1 MSLQPGTFEY
11 LERELHAIDDS
22 NKKGDAFEKLCKKFL
37 QTAPIYRDKFTK
49 VWLGKEYPSNWGI
62 DKGIDLFAE
71 TTDGKVWAIQ
81 AKAYGKDKTISKRK
95 IDSFLSDSARPEI
108 SHRLLIATTDNIGRN
123 AQETIASKEK
133 GISTCLRGD
142 FLAAEV
148 DWPETLSE
156 PINRLAPKTP
166 ANHAVRHVGEH

>member
-37 QTAPIYRDKFTK
+37 QTAPIYRYKFTK

-71 TTDGKVWAIQ
+71 INIFAIDTSDG
-81 AKAYGKDKTISKRK
+81 
-95 IDSFLSDSARPEI
+95 
-108 SHRLLIATTDNIGRN
+108 
-123 AQETIASKEK
+123 
-133 GISTCLRGD
+133 
-142 FLAAEV
+142 
-148 DWPETLSE
+148 
-156 PINRLAPKTP
+156 
-166 ANHAVRHVGEH
+166 